1 MTRAV
6 VFAYH
11 NVGARCLEVLLAQG
25 VDVALVV
32 THTDNPRENI
42 WFASVAGVAAA
53 YGIPAITPD
62 DPNAPDVLQRLQ
74 ALAPD
79 FIFSFY
85 YRHMLGAEILGSAT
99 RGALNM
105 HGSLLPKYRG
115 RVPVNW
121 AVLHGEQY
129 TGATLHYMGDKP
141 DNGDIVDQQAVP
153 ILPNDTA
160 HEVFDKITVAAEI
173 VLDRALPGLLN
184 GTAPRRVQDL
194 AAGSYFSG
202 RKPEDG
208 RIDWR
213 QGAQQIHNLIRAVA
227 PPYPGAFAVLQGGE
241 LRLLKSRLCPAR
253 QACNRPPAIY
263 SDGAHYFID
272 CADGQV
278 LEILSLEYAGASMTP
293 AQFAARFG
301 TSPLALA

>member
-11 NVGARCLEVLLAQG
+11 NVGARCLEVLLAHG

-32 THTDNPRENI
+32 THTDNPHENI
-42 WFASVAGVAAA
+42 WFASVAGIAAA
-53 YGIPAITPD
+53 NGIPAITPD

-74 ALAPD
+74 ALVPD

-85 YRHMLGAEILGSAT
+85 YRHMLGSAILGCAS

-121 AVLHGEQY
+121 AVLHGEKY

-141 DNGDIVDQQAVP
+141 DNGDIVDQQSVP

-184 GTAPRRVQDL
+184 GTAPRRPQDL
-194 AAGSYFSG
+194 ASGSYFSG

-213 QGAQQIHNLIRAVA
+213 QGARQIHNLIRAVA
-227 PPYPGAFAVLQGGE
+227 PPYPGAFATLQGGE
-241 LRLLKSRLCPAR
+241 LRLLKSRLCLAR
-253 QACNRPPAIY
+253 QARSQLPAIY

-293 AQFAARFG
+293 AQFAAHFG
-301 TSPLALA
+301 TAPLALA